1 MNFLDN
7 IIQFYNKPFP
17 NRRWFGLSKNVL
29 IIIISSTLFLFI
41 FQPSGISDIEPVSVR
56 FLVCLGFGVS
66 GALAYYLYELLFGL
80 LFKNIKWTYGKWW
93 LYSLGVLFVISL
105 ANFLFIRICFFGY
118 IIWGLFPYMIRGV
131 FMFGIPSLIL
141 STLFL
146 LQQEQKYELIA
157 TQINEKKPS
166 PSTLPNNNISIL
178 DIPIHQIKYVEALQ
192 NYVTIGFLN
201 SEGQLKKLTERTTLK
216 SILKEAEGSSIV
228 RTHRSYLVNQNA
240 IIETSGNAQGL
251 MLTLSNCDVK
261 VPVSRTYVPLF
272 KIKKPL

>member
-17 NRRWFGLSKNVL
+17 EKRWFGLSKNIL
-29 IIIISSTLFLFI
+29 IISIFTTLFLFI
-41 FQPSGISDIEPVSVR
+41 FQPSGISDIEPLSQR
-56 FLVCLGFGVS
+56 FLVCLGFGVT
-66 GALAYYLYELLFGL
+66 GALAYYLYEVLFGF

-93 LYSLGVLFVISL
+93 WYSLGVLFAISL

-118 IIWGLFPYMIRGV
+118 ILWYLFPYMLSGV
-131 FMFGIPSLIL
+131 FMFGIPFLIL

-146 LQQEQKYELIA
+146 LQQEQMYESIA
-157 TQINEKKPS
+157 TQINEQKSS
-166 PSTLPNNNISIL
+166 PSTLPNNDFTILNI
-178 DIPIHQIKYVEALQ
+178 PVNQIKFVEALQ
-192 NYVTIGFLN
+192 NYVTIGFLD
-201 SEGQLKKLTERTTLK
+201 SDGQLKKKTERTTLK

-251 MLTLSNCDVK
+251 MLTLSDCEVK
-261 VPVSRTYVPLF
+261 VPVSRTYVPIF
-272 KIKKPL
+272 KK